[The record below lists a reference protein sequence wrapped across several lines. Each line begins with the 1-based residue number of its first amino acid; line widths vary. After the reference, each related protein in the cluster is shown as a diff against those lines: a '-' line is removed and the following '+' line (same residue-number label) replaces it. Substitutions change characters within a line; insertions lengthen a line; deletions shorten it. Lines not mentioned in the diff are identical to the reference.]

1 MLNLLNELRKP
12 RRLVIREEST
22 TSWDYGWNPNL
33 RRLDQLMDS
42 GVIVLDKQ
50 SGPTSHDF
58 VATLKRL
65 LNLKK
70 AGHSGTLE

>member
-1 MLNLLNELRKP
+1 MSQPAEWKGP
-12 RRLVIREEST
+12 RRLTIREESE
-22 TSWDYGWNPNL
+22 TSWNYGWNPNS
-33 RRLDQLMDS
+33 RPLDQLMDS

-50 SGPTSHDF
+50 KGPTSHDF

-65 LNLKK
+65 LDLRK

>member
-1 MLNLLNELRKP
+1 LI
-12 RRLVIREEST
+12 VREESE
-22 TSWDYGWNPNL
+22 TSWDYGWNPNS
-33 RRLDQLMDS
+33 RPLDQLLDS

-50 SGPTSHDF
+50 RGPTSHDF

-65 LNLKK
+65 LGLRK